1 VPHASSNQA
10 SLVPWPRPPF
20 AVRHPF
26 LIHGVLVILCWL
38 TYLFDREDVVW
49 RFIKDSANSRLL
61 EHLAF
66 ALAAVCIACGVSL
79 GAWPS
84 GNHDGCAGQTTR
96 SIRCRSF
103 GEILHAIGIASLL
116 PLAGSVAL
124 ICAEA
129 IRSTHYACCCIAASV
144 PQPVA
149 SANVPGPCRNPP
161 LRRILLR
168 HIAGI
173 CAFLSMLAFSITL
186 SDGMADALFAA
197 TALVFVI
204 TRFVDAG

>member
-10 SLVPWPRPPF
+10 SLVPRPRSPF
-20 AVRHPF
+20 GLQHPF
-26 LIHGVLVILCWL
+26 LVHGIFVILCWL
-38 TYLFDREDVVW
+38 TYVFDREDVVW
-49 RFIKDSANSRLL
+49 RFVKDSANPRLL
-61 EHLAF
+61 EHLSF
-66 ALAAVCIACGVSL
+66 TLAAVCIAGGVSL
-79 GAWPS
+79 GAWAS
-84 GNHDGCAGQTTR
+84 GNHDGCAGQTPRYIRRR
-96 SIRCRSF
+96 SL

-129 IRSTHYACCCIAASV
+129 MRSIHYARCRITASAL
-144 PQPVA
+144 QPVTP
-149 SANVPGPCRNPP
+149 ANAPGPRPSP
-161 LRRILLR
+161 LLRRILLR

-186 SDGMADALFAA
+186 SDRMADALFAA

-204 TRFVDAG
+204 TRFIDAG